1 MGAYHHVWRFGA
13 HHYGFYSNRSR
24 ITFTLWVVSLFY
36 LSWFLDL
43 LLHRKE
49 RVERVGNWPNH
60 KEYFQHSFII
70 NQMLRNYFRTA
81 LRNLLRHRFFSFIN
95 IFGLSVSMTICM
107 GIIMLVADQ
116 MTYDLHN
123 TKRDKIYRVVS
134 RPLGR
139 DGLERGGNDYAT
151 SSMPMGIALKEG
163 YAGVKSVARLKR
175 GFGNAWIEFDQDVNI
190 PLSGFFADAEVL
202 DLFEYELEYGDPKT
216 ALVEPYSVVLT
227 KKAAEKLFKIENPLG
242 QVIKVGE
249 LGEYTVTGVIK
260 QTEWKSHIVFE
271 ALASMSTSPSL
282 EAKGI
287 IRADLDNYMN
297 HWNAW
302 TYILLEDG
310 KTAKD
315 IEPYLEDIYQKHI
328 AGIENPDVIKFK
340 YHLQK
345 LSDITPGQFMNNP
358 IGPFLPWLFIYFL
371 GGLALLVL
379 VTSCFNFTNLS
390 IARSLTRAKE
400 IGIRKVSGAARWQIF
415 TQFLSEAI
423 ITSLLALALS
433 MILLMALK
441 PLMLNLN
448 FARLLKWDLESNIY
462 VYGVFVLFALVVGFL
477 AGLFPAVVLS
487 GFQPVKVLK
496 QLGSMKVF
504 SRIGLRKALL
514 VAQFS
519 LSLIFILS
527 VIVIYNQLSLFVKAD
542 HGFDMKNNV
551 VVRLG
556 DTKPQELK
564 TELLK
569 YANITNVAAT
579 SHVPAAGTTYG
590 NGFKKSLD
598 DKDWTELSYFAVD
611 EDYLENIGIPLLEGK
626 YFSDEAGES
635 NSNFIVINESAVQAF
650 HYDSPL
656 DAIGQQVY
664 YQKDSLLKEIIGVVK
679 DYNHQLLM
687 AKIEPMALMYSPIE
701 INLLQVKYSG
711 DYEAAV
717 ASIETAWA
725 KVNPTLKV
733 DHKVF
738 EDEIRGFYKLI
749 FGDIVNVVGVISL
762 LAIIISCLGLLGMAT
777 YTTETRIKEISI
789 RKVLGASDGA
799 LILLLSRGFL
809 KILLLAILIGV
820 PAAYFINNMW
830 LELIAYHTNFDFA
843 VISLGVLVLLIF
855 SVITIGSQT
864 YRASF
869 VNPVDNLKGE

>member
-1 MGAYHHVWRFGA
+1 
-13 HHYGFYSNRSR
+13 
-24 ITFTLWVVSLFY
+24 
-36 LSWFLDL
+36 
-43 LLHRKE
+43 
-49 RVERVGNWPNH
+49 
-60 KEYFQHSFII
+60 
-70 NQMLRNYFRTA
+70 
-81 LRNLLRHRFFSFIN
+81 
-95 IFGLSVSMTICM
+95 MTICM